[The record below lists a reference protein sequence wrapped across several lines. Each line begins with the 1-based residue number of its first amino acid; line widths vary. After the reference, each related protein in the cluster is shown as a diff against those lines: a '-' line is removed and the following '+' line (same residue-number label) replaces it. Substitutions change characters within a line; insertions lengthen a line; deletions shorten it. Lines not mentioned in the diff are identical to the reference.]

1 MRELNT
7 ADVFAMV
14 KIISKM
20 GLKENLKEFA
30 AKVAEMNSKNA
41 VLKAIK
47 ESGATDEKIE
57 QEVSAIQTELGMLM
71 PILLIDNFDK
81 AEKEIQK
88 FIAGIKEVS
97 LEEFLKS
104 KAEDTLDIIMELKES
119 EQFKSFFTKALKLV
133 K

>member
-1 MRELNT
+1 MRDLIT
-7 ADVFAMV
+7 QDVFAMV

-30 AKVAEMNSKNA
+30 SKVAEMNNKNSI
-41 VLKAIK
+41 LKAIK
-47 ESGATDEKIE
+47 ESGAEDENLK
-57 QEVSAIQTELGMLM
+57 QEIISIQTEIGLM
-71 PILLIDNFDK
+71 IPVIFLENFDK

-88 FIAGIKEVS
+88 FIAGITEVP

-119 EQFKSFFTKALKLV
+119 EQFKSFFTKALKLL